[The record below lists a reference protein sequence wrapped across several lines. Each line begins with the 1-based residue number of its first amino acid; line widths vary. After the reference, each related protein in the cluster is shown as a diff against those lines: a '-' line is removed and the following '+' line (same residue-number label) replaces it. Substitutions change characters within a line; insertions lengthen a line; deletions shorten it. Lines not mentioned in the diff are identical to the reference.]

1 MSKTNYKVL
10 KNDILGRY
18 MVAARKIK
26 AGELILSET
35 PVLIG
40 PQVDGPMICFNCC
53 KGIRK
58 AGYIF
63 CPKCNTAILCS
74 PKCTGKLHTE
84 EECNALKSSPVKGED
99 LAENTP
105 ASFPLRCIL
114 LRSHKPETWQQ
125 ILQLEPH
132 MEERRHSPIWR
143 RHQITVEHF
152 LRKHK
157 ALSDED
163 TLNELVQRICGVLD
177 VNTFE
182 VRPPNSNLVVITN
195 PEKQCLRGLYLNAA
209 LMAHD
214 CNGNTFLSVD
224 DDFVLTVK
232 ASVDIPENSPIYFN
246 YANVLQGSSDRRQ
259 HLREGKYFDCFCTR
273 CNDSTEMGSE
283 ISSLHC
289 HRCHKGLIRVKD
301 PKDLNSDWECSYC
314 KKMYR
319 RWLIRSIVEEG
330 RRRIEETDP
339 TNMKAMESVLNKL
352 LQTFNNNHHLMVELQ
367 QNMIGNYMRLP
378 PTKNNLTQKV
388 RLCENLMNVFSKI
401 EPGISRIKALTLYQ
415 LQSAMIDLAHK
426 QYQDK
431 DINISQLIT
440 KLAEAESKL
449 KECLAHLLHEPPKSP
464 EGRICHMAL
473 SELKMLRT
481 SIGNIQKEV
490 MFAEVDD
497 KAKLKKSRRK
507 VDREKKVSVN
517 TGDHKEVK
525 AEGNVKGE
533 ETAEGKAKG
542 RRRNKTKK

>member
-1 MSKTNYKVL
+1 
-10 KNDILGRY
+10 
-18 MVAARKIK
+18 MVAAREIK
-26 AGELILSET
+26 AGEVILSET

-53 KGIRK
+53 RAIRQ

-63 CPKCNTAILCS
+63 CQKCNTAILCS

-114 LRSHKPETWQQ
+114 LRSQKPETWKQ

-163 TLNELVQRICGVLD
+163 ILNELVQRICGVLD

-182 VRPPNSNLVVITN
+182 VRPPHSNLVVITN
-195 PEKQCLRGLYLNAA
+195 PERQCLRGLYLNAA

-232 ASVDIPENSPIYFN
+232 ASIDIPENSPIFFN
-246 YANVLQGSSDRRQ
+246 YANSLQGSSDRRE
-259 HLREGKYFDCFCTR
+259 HLREGKYFDCFCSR

-283 ISSLHC
+283 ISSLQC
-289 HRCHKGLIRVKD
+289 HGCHKGFIRVKD
-301 PKDLNSDWECSYC
+301 PKDFNSDWECSCC
-314 KKMYR
+314 KKVYR
-319 RWLIRSIVEEG
+319 RWLVRSIVEEG
-330 RRRIEETDP
+330 RRLIEEIDP
-339 TNMKAMESVLNKL
+339 TNMKAMETLLNKL
-352 LQTFNNNHHLMVELQ
+352 LHTFNNNHYLMVELQ
-367 QNMIGNYMRLP
+367 QGMIGHYMRMS

-388 RLCENLMNVFSKI
+388 RLCENLMKVFSKI
-401 EPGISRIKALTLYQ
+401 EPGISRIKALTLYH

-440 KLAEAESKL
+440 KLVEAELKL
-449 KECLAHLLHEPPKSP
+449 KTALTHLLHEPPKSP
-464 EGRICHMAL
+464 EGRICQMAL

-490 MFAEVDD
+490 MFA
-497 KAKLKKSRRK
+497 K
-507 VDREKKVSVN
+507 VDNKTKLNKRRGKVIGEKKAPMNMES
-517 TGDHKEVK
+517 HKELELESSVK
-525 AEGNVKGE
+525 EGEIPK
-533 ETAEGKAKG
+533 GKAKEK
-542 RRRNKTKK
+542 RRNKTKK